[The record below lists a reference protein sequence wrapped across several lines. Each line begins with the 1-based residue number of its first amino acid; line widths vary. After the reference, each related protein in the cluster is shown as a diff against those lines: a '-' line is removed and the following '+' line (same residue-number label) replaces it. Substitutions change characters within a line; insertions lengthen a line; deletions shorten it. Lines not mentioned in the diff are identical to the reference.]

1 MSKTVMRA
9 ISLISVIAIIFTMLP
24 TAFTAFAAETAETA
38 ETKVQIENADALAT
52 KKDITIG
59 DGYKVRAE
67 NYWCMIHTANS
78 MRAVYCL
85 EPGKSVESGDE
96 YTEDETDKYLESV
109 SNKELNSNDIRSLIG
124 RVFLYA
130 YTGKLD
136 TVDSYF
142 RYAAT
147 QLLVWEVLVGQRDIE
162 FNRISNG
169 YTSVEKLLDNFQSD
183 YAAQIVSGYYYEYEA
198 AIKNHVK
205 SVSFGSRSKAAA
217 LITAVKAN
225 SDNTYTFTDK
235 NKVLKDFDA
244 SVTDGSVISKSG
256 NTLKIKAENGKTAV
270 VTLVQN
276 NVKESGELTGFLTLT
291 NDSKQTLAELK
302 ADPRKYYVAVKG
314 VENGTLEIVK
324 TSEDGIVA
332 NISFTVTGNGKTYN
346 VKTDKNGKIN
356 IPDLAA
362 GEYTVTEV
370 VPVRYEKQQTKKV
383 TVSAGKTAS
392 VSFSNTLK
400 TGAIKI
406 NKQSED
412 GENGGRT
419 FTISGCGKTYTVT
432 TNDEGTAVLSDIPVY
447 DSNNNK
453 IVYTISEKNVP
464 VKYVVPADQTATLT
478 ADVTTSKTFKNVLKK
493 FTAEV
498 IKKDSENGDS
508 QGNAS
513 LAGAVY
519 GLYRDGELIDKYT
532 TNNNGYFKTKEY
544 VCGNYT
550 IQEISPSEG
559 YLLDETVY
567 HVGAEPENYII
578 ENNSIELTVFE
589 DIIKGKISIIK
600 HSDDGTTQIETPEAG
615 AEFEVYLKSA
625 ESYEN
630 AKESEKDYLVC
641 DENGCAQTK
650 PLPYGTYTIHQT
662 KGWENTEWIE
672 DFDVIISEN
681 EKEYFYLINDSVL
694 SSLVKIIKKD
704 AETGNIIPVSGIGF
718 KIWDCNNSCY
728 VSQKINY
735 PSEMILDTFY
745 TDESGTLML
754 PNELV
759 YGDYELHEVQAANG
773 YVLDGTP
780 TPFTID
786 GKEEVITVE
795 KFNVPQKGRI
805 SVQKT
810 GDVFASA
817 DSASSAYTDENGNVI
832 ENPITYT
839 PVFSESG
846 LANAVFQVIA
856 SEDII
861 TADGTVRA
869 NAGDIV
875 AELVTDE
882 NGYAETDLIY
892 LGKYEIKEIQAPA
905 GYVLNGESQF
915 IELTYAGQEVEIRD
929 TVNAGF
935 VNDYQKVEISLEKIM
950 ENDDS
955 FNIYGKDCYTNVRF
969 GLFAVENLT
978 AADGMVIPADGLI
991 SEISLDENMTA
1002 KFDVQLPFGK
1012 YYVQEIAT
1020 DEHYILNDE
1029 KYLVTFEYQG
1039 QDIQTV
1045 SIDCG
1050 QFENILK
1057 RGTVKGLKVN
1067 EANEPL
1073 ESALFGLFAMD
1084 CTEFTEEN
1092 ALMTAK
1098 SDDKGCFSFADIP
1111 FGEYVIRELS
1121 APDGYVL
1128 SKESYPVAVS
1138 ENDEIIRI
1146 EIENKPVTVEISK
1159 RNAEGNELKG
1169 AQMQLVDDKGTIV
1182 DEWTSDGTNHIVT
1195 KLPAGKYI
1203 LKETAAPEGY
1213 MLATDICFEVLVD
1226 GTVIVDGI
1234 ETTAV
1239 SENGNPLI
1247 VMIDE
1252 AVPKEIPQDTPHT
1265 GDSRSN
1271 TAAWLMIAG
1280 GLAGLCALLI
1290 SHKIQKRKELE
1301 RIRTEEIRK
1310 ASECP
1315 DFIEKNE
1322 D

>member
-1 MSKTVMRA
+1 MKKIRIRA
-9 ISLISVIAIIFTMLP
+9 LSLITLFALLVTMLP
-24 TAFTAFAAETAETA
+24 TGFAVSAAY
-38 ETKVQIENADALAT
+38 ETKIQIENANELGI
-52 KKDITIG
+52 KKDLIIG
-59 DGYKVRAE
+59 NGYRINKAD
-67 NYWCMIHTANS
+67 YWTMIHTVDS
-78 MRAVYCL
+78 MKAVYCL
-85 EPGKSVESGDE
+85 EAGAHVSSGDS
-96 YTEDETDKYLESV
+96 YTEDSANKYLESLATA
-109 SNKELNSNDIRSLIG
+109 ELDADDIRNLIG

-130 YTGKLD
+130 FTGELTSVEAYYKYT
-136 TVDSYF
+136 
-142 RYAAT
+142 AT
-147 QLLVWEVLVGQRDIE
+147 QLLVWEALVGQRDIN
-162 FNRISNG
+162 FNRVDNG

-198 AIKNHVK
+198 DIKEHSK
-205 SVSFGSRSKAAA
+205 SISFAKSTTSSAKKN
-217 LITAVKAN
+217 AVQAN
-225 SDNTYTFTDK
+225 SDGTYTFTDK
-235 NKVLKDFDA
+235 NNVLSDFDA
-244 SVTDGSVISKSG
+244 AVTDGSVISKSG
-256 NTLKIKAENGKTAV
+256 NALKIKADSGKTAV
-270 VTLVQN
+270 VTLTQN

-291 NDSKQTLAELK
+291 SDSKQTLAELK
-302 ADPRKYYVAVKG
+302 ADPRKYYAAVKG
-314 VENGTLEIVK
+314 VENGTLEIIK

-332 NISFTVTGNGKTYN
+332 DIEFIVLGNGKTYK
-346 VKTDKNGKIN
+346 VKTDRNGKIN

-370 VPVRYEKQQTKKV
+370 VPARYEKQQTKKV

-419 FTISGCGKTYTVT
+419 FTISGGGKTYTVT
-432 TNDEGTAVLSDIPVY
+432 TNGEGTAVLSDIPVY
-447 DSNNNK
+447 DKDNK
-453 IVYTISEKNVP
+453 KIAYTISEKNVP

-478 ADVTTSKTFKNVLKK
+478 ADSTASKTFKNALKK

-498 IKKDSENGDS
+498 IKKDSENGDP

-519 GLYRDGELIDKYT
+519 GLYRDGELIDTYT
-532 TNNNGYFKTKEY
+532 TDEKGYFKTREY

-559 YLLDETVY
+559 YRLDPTVY
-567 HVGAEPENYII
+567 SVGAEAENYII

-615 AEFEVYLKSA
+615 AEFEVYLKSSG
-625 ESYEN
+625 SYES
-630 AKESEKDYLVC
+630 AKDSEKDYLVC
-641 DENGCAQTK
+641 DENDFAATK
-650 PLPYGTYTIHQT
+650 TLLYGTYTVHQT

-672 DFDVIISEN
+672 DFDVIISES
-681 EKEYFYLINDSVL
+681 EKEYFYLINDAVL
-694 SSLVKIIKKD
+694 TSYVRIVKKD
-704 AETGNIIPVSGIGF
+704 AETGNLIPVSGIGF
-718 KIWDCNNSCY
+718 KVWDCKNSRY
-728 VSQKINY
+728 VEQKINY
-735 PSEMILDTFY
+735 PTEMILDVFY
-745 TDESGTLML
+745 TDESGTLTL

-759 YGDYELHEVQAANG
+759 YGDYELHEVQTAEG
-773 YVLDGTP
+773 YFLGSEAV
-780 TPFTID
+780 PFTVD

-795 KFNVPQKGRI
+795 KFNKAQKGKI

-810 GDVFASA
+810 GDIFAGVNI
-817 DSASSAYTDENGNVI
+817 ASSAYADENGNVI
-832 ENPITYT
+832 ESPVTYT

-846 LANAVFQVIA
+846 LANAVFQIIA

-875 AELVTDE
+875 AEIATDE
-882 NGYAETDLIY
+882 NGYAETDPLY
-892 LGKYEIKEIQAPA
+892 LGKYEIKEIQAPD

-929 TVNAGF
+929 TVNAEF
-935 VNDYQKVEISLEKIM
+935 FNEYQGVEITLSKLM
-950 ENDDS
+950 EQDEL
-955 FNIYGKDCYTNVRF
+955 FNIGNSDEYTNVRF
-969 GLFAVENLT
+969 GLFAAEDLT
-978 AADGMVIPADGLI
+978 AADGTVIPADGLI
-991 SEISLDENMTA
+991 SEISLDENMTV

-1012 YYVQEIAT
+1012 YYVQEIGT
-1020 DEHYILNDE
+1020 DEHYVLNGE

-1050 QFENILK
+1050 TFENRLK
-1057 RGTVKGLKVN
+1057 RGKIEGIKTN
-1067 EANEPL
+1067 ESGGPL
-1073 ESALFGLFAMD
+1073 ENALFGLFAMD

-1121 APDGYVL
+1121 APDGYIL
-1128 SKESYPVAVS
+1128 SDESYPVTVS

-1159 RNAEGNELKG
+1159 RDADGNELKG
-1169 AQMQLVDDKGTIV
+1169 AQMQLLDDKGTVV
-1182 DEWTSDGTNHIVT
+1182 DEWTSDGTNHIVA
-1195 KLPAGKYI
+1195 KHSAGKYI

-1213 MLATDICFEVLVD
+1213 ILATDICFEVLND
-1226 GTVIVDGI
+1226 GTVTVDGA

-1252 AVPKEIPQDTPHT
+1252 AEQKEMPQDTPHT

-1280 GLAGLCALLI
+1280 GLSGLCAMLV
-1290 SHKIQKRKELE
+1290 SCKIRKRKELE

-1315 DFIEKNE
+1315 DFIDK

>member
-1 MSKTVMRA
+1 MKKIRIRA
-9 ISLISVIAIIFTMLP
+9 LSLITLFALFVTMLP
-24 TAFTAFAAETAETA
+24 TGFAVSAAYEA
-38 ETKVQIENADALAT
+38 KIQIENANELGI
-52 KKDITIG
+52 KKDLIIG
-59 DGYKVRAE
+59 NGYRINKAD
-67 NYWCMIHTANS
+67 YWTMIHTVDS
-78 MRAVYCL
+78 MKAVYCL
-85 EPGKSVESGDE
+85 EAGAHVSSGDS
-96 YTEDETDKYLESV
+96 YTEDSANKYLESLATA
-109 SNKELNSNDIRSLIG
+109 ELDADDIRNLIG

-130 YTGKLD
+130 FTGELTSVEAYYKYT
-136 TVDSYF
+136 
-142 RYAAT
+142 AT
-147 QLLVWEVLVGQRDIE
+147 QLLVWEALVGQRDIN
-162 FNRISNG
+162 FNRVDNG

-198 AIKNHVK
+198 DIKEHSK
-205 SVSFGSRSKAAA
+205 SISFAKSTTSSAKKN
-217 LITAVKAN
+217 AVQAN
-225 SDNTYTFTDK
+225 SDGTYTFTDK
-235 NKVLKDFDA
+235 NNVLSDFDA
-244 SVTDGSVISKSG
+244 AVTDGSVISKSG
-256 NTLKIKAENGKTAV
+256 NALKIKADSGKTAV
-270 VTLVQN
+270 VTLTQN

-291 NDSKQTLAELK
+291 SDSKQTLAELK
-302 ADPRKYYVAVKG
+302 ADPRKYYAAVKG
-314 VENGTLEIVK
+314 VENGTLEIIK

-332 NISFTVTGNGKTYN
+332 DIEFIVLGNGKTYK
-346 VKTDKNGKIN
+346 VKTDRNGKIN

-370 VPVRYEKQQTKKV
+370 VPARYEKQQTKKV

-419 FTISGCGKTYTVT
+419 FTISGGGKTYTVT
-432 TNDEGTAVLSDIPVY
+432 TNGEGTAVLSDIPVY
-447 DSNNNK
+447 DKDNK
-453 IVYTISEKNVP
+453 KIAYTISEKNVP

-478 ADVTTSKTFKNVLKK
+478 ADSTASKTFKNALKK

-498 IKKDSENGDS
+498 IKKDSENGDL

-519 GLYRDGELIDKYT
+519 GLYRDGELIDTYT
-532 TNNNGYFKTKEY
+532 TDEKGYFKTREY

-559 YLLDETVY
+559 YRLDPTVY
-567 HVGAEPENYII
+567 SVGAEAENYII

-615 AEFEVYLKSA
+615 AEFEVYLKSSG
-625 ESYEN
+625 SYES
-630 AKESEKDYLVC
+630 AKDSEKDYLVC
-641 DENGCAQTK
+641 DENDFAATK
-650 PLPYGTYTIHQT
+650 TLLYGTYTVHQT

-672 DFDVIISEN
+672 DFDVIISES
-681 EKEYFYLINDSVL
+681 EKEYFYLINDAVL
-694 SSLVKIIKKD
+694 TSYVRIVKKD
-704 AETGNIIPVSGIGF
+704 AETGNLIPVSGIGF
-718 KIWDCNNSCY
+718 KVWDCKNSRY
-728 VSQKINY
+728 VEQKINY
-735 PSEMILDTFY
+735 PSEMILDVFY
-745 TDESGTLML
+745 TDESGTLTL

-759 YGDYELHEVQAANG
+759 YGDYKLHEVQTAEG
-773 YVLDGTP
+773 YFLGSEAV
-780 TPFTID
+780 PFTVD

-795 KFNVPQKGRI
+795 KFNKAQKGKI

-810 GDVFASA
+810 GDIFAGVNI
-817 DSASSAYTDENGNVI
+817 ASSAYADENGNVI
-832 ENPITYT
+832 ESPVTYT

-846 LANAVFQVIA
+846 LANAVFQIIA

-875 AELVTDE
+875 AEIATDE
-882 NGYAETDLIY
+882 NGYAETDPLY
-892 LGKYEIKEIQAPA
+892 LGKYEIKEIQAPD

-929 TVNAGF
+929 TVNAEF
-935 VNDYQKVEISLEKIM
+935 FNEYQGVEITLSKLM
-950 ENDDS
+950 EQDEL
-955 FNIYGKDCYTNVRF
+955 FNIGNSDEYTNVRF
-969 GLFAVENLT
+969 GLFAAEDLT
-978 AADGMVIPADGLI
+978 AADGTVIPADGLI
-991 SEISLDENMTA
+991 SEISLDENMTV

-1012 YYVQEIAT
+1012 YYVQEIGT
-1020 DEHYILNDE
+1020 DEHYVLNGE

-1050 QFENILK
+1050 TFENRLK
-1057 RGTVKGLKVN
+1057 RGKIEGIKTN
-1067 EANEPL
+1067 ESGGPL
-1073 ESALFGLFAMD
+1073 ENALFGLFAMD

-1121 APDGYVL
+1121 APDGYIL
-1128 SKESYPVAVS
+1128 SDESYPVTIS

-1159 RNAEGNELKG
+1159 RDADGNELKG
-1169 AQMQLVDDKGTIV
+1169 AQMQLLNSNGKVIEQWV
-1182 DEWTSDGTNHIVT
+1182 SDGTNHIVA
-1195 KLPAGKYI
+1195 KLSAGKYI

-1213 MLATDICFEVLVD
+1213 ILATDICFEVLND
-1226 GTVIVDGI
+1226 GTVTVDGA

-1252 AVPKEIPQDTPHT
+1252 AEQKEMPQDTPHT

-1280 GLAGLCALLI
+1280 GLSGLCAMLV
-1290 SHKIQKRKELE
+1290 SCKIRKRKELE

-1315 DFIEKNE
+1315 DFIDK